1 MSPRGLG
8 HQLAAPQP
16 SPCPAS
22 LFHRG
27 PLLLRVWACGAPL
40 PSWALFGFCLLG
52 ILKTLMWTQGVRQD
66 RVWGGALTS
75 PSVPPPP
82 RVAPSG
88 SSCPTRGARRRA
100 SCRPRPSRRTRLRTS
115 PCSPPPLPPPVS
127 VLEAPATTRALS
139 ASCSH
144 VWPRALGL
152 KGHSSCSQRPL
163 GLLGPGLSSTLASCQ
178 DRGSG
183 SRAAPPAQGCVCPS
197 GQARLVGV
205 EGGAPA
211 PETLRW

>member
-152 KGHSSCSQRPL
+152 KGHSSCSQRPPWPP
-163 GLLGPGLSSTLASCQ
+163 GSRPLLHTSFMP
-178 DRGSG
+178 RPRVWVSG
-183 SRAAPPAQGCVCPS
+183 SPPCS
-197 GQARLVGV
+197 GLRMPQWAG
-205 EGGAPA
+205 EAGGS
-211 PETLRW
+211 